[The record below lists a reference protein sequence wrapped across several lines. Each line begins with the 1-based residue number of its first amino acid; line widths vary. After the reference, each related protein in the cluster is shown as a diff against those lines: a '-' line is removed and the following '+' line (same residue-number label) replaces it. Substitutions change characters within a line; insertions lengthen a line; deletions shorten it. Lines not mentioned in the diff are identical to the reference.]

1 MQSQDQTR
9 NRRISPIFF
18 RWAAALATVAIM
30 AGCAPTNRNQPMHR
44 FNEPTITYGA
54 GRFVVDIPAAMS
66 FAGGYHL
73 RNRKIEEVVW
83 RDTDTEKAAE
93 QAWKKRLTEIEA
105 MPPPQGVE
113 KALIEIIDVP
123 DIQKWCRAVFYY
135 GDPLDTE
142 LPGIPLKGYLDILCH
157 TGRTDLWITSYGKSS
172 AKDFMYSKSTD
183 IARAYRAPE
192 KRFDRAEVIDG
203 RDAFYL
209 RYGAVDLPFEYKE
222 SVHIVFKKHPLDSQL
237 VLSIDTDVVDKVYPI
252 GLMDRLSA
260 MIATNFVPGLKI
272 EKIRTRKRIVAGLK
286 GEEVIY
292 RGIESDGTRGL
303 CFAWDYPGQENAP
316 HAPNMVIDMLA
327 QDDHLEA
334 KLALWDAILN
344 SLRPVGK

>member
-1 MQSQDQTR
+1 
-9 NRRISPIFF
+9 
-18 RWAAALATVAIM
+18 
-30 AGCAPTNRNQPMHR
+30 MHR
-44 FNEPTITYGA
+44 FNEPTRTYGI
-54 GRFVVDIPAAMS
+54 GRFVVDIPASMT
-66 FAGGYHL
+66 FAGGYSFQG
-73 RNRKIEEVVW
+73 RKIEEIVW
-83 RDTDTEKAAE
+83 QDEEEALNTWNHHIEKIS
-93 QAWKKRLTEIEA
+93 RREA
-105 MPPPQGVE
+105 PQGMPN
-113 KALIEIIDVP
+113 ALIEEREVDGIGV
-123 DIQKWCRAVFYY
+123 WCKTVLYFNE
-135 GDPLDTE
+135 PLDPHYGAMD
-142 LPGIPLKGYLDILCH
+142 LLVN
-157 TGRTDLWITSYGKSS
+157 TGPTGLWIKAWDKKLSTKETIYEI
-172 AKDFMYSKSTD
+172 STD

-192 KRFDRAEVIDG
+192 MRFDRADVMES

-272 EKIRTRKRIVAGLK
+272 EKIRTRKRVVGGLK

-292 RGIESDGTRGL
+292 KGTEDDGTRGL
-303 CFAWDYPGQENAP
+303 CFAWDFPGQENAP

-327 QDDHLEA
+327 QDNHLEE

-344 SLRPVGK
+344 SLRPAGK

>member
-1 MQSQDQTR
+1 MVL
-9 NRRISPIFF
+9 
-18 RWAAALATVAIM
+18 LAIA
-30 AGCAPTNRNQPMHR
+30 AGCAPTSGKKPMHS

-83 RDTDTEKAAE
+83 RNTDTEKAAD
-93 QAWKKRLTEIEA
+93 QAWNKRLSEIEA
-105 MPPPQGVE
+105 MPPPQGVV
-113 KALIEIIDVP
+113 KALIETRDFP

-172 AKDFMYSKSTD
+172 AKDFMYRKSTD
-183 IARAYRAPE
+183 IARAYRAPRQ
-192 KRFDRAEVIDG
+192 RFGRAKVIEG

-209 RYGAVDLPFEYKE
+209 RYGAVDLPFEYEE
-222 SVHIVFKKHPLDSQL
+222 SVDIVFKGHALDKTL
-237 VLSIDTDVVDKVYPI
+237 VLSIETDVVDKVYRV
-252 GLMDRLSA
+252 GLMDRLAA
-260 MIATNFVPGLKI
+260 MIAGNFVPGFKI
-272 EKIRTRKRIVAGLK
+272 EKIRTRTRMVAGLK

-292 RGIESDGTRGL
+292 RGIEKDGTRGL
-303 CFAWDYPGQENAP
+303 CFAWDYPGERLAQ
-316 HAPNMVIDMLA
+316 HAPNIVIDMLA
-327 QDDHLEA
+327 GDDRLEE
-334 KLALWDAILN
+334 KLALWDAILE
-344 SLRPVGK
+344 SLRPAGR

>member
-1 MQSQDQTR
+1 MQSQNQTR
-9 NRRISPIFF
+9 NRRIKPIVGKCLTFLTL
-18 RWAAALATVAIM
+18 LAIVAC
-30 AGCAPTNRNQPMHR
+30 CAPTSEKKPMNS

-93 QAWKKRLTEIEA
+93 QAWNKRLTEIEA
-105 MPPPQGVE
+105 MPPPQGVV
-113 KALIEIIDVP
+113 KALIETIDFP
-123 DIQKWCRAVFYY
+123 DIQKWCKAVFYY
-135 GDPLDTE
+135 GDPLDTK

-157 TGRTDLWITSYGKSS
+157 TGCTGLWITSYGKSS

-183 IARAYRAPE
+183 VARAYRAPA

-222 SVHIVFKKHPLDSQL
+222 SVDIVFRKHPLDKQL
-237 VLSIDTDVVDKVYPI
+237 VLTINTRVVDKVNPVGMLE
-252 GLMDRLSA
+252 GLAAALASN
-260 MIATNFVPGLKI
+260 IAPGV
-272 EKIRTRKRIVAGLK
+272 EVDKIRTRKRRVAGLA
-286 GEEVIY
+286 GEEMILKGTE
-292 RGIESDGTRGL
+292 RGKTML
-303 CFAWDYPGQENAP
+303 NFQWYYPGQVNDSLHPRMLLIMDANDGVEEDK
-316 HAPNMVIDMLA
+316 ID
-327 QDDHLEA
+327 
-334 KLALWDAILN
+334 LWDAILD
-344 SLRPVGK
+344 SLRPAGR

>member
-1 MQSQDQTR
+1 MNS
-9 NRRISPIFF
+9 
-18 RWAAALATVAIM
+18 
-30 AGCAPTNRNQPMHR
+30 
-44 FNEPTITYGA
+44 FNEPTITYGT

-113 KALIEIIDVP
+113 KALIETIDFS

-222 SVHIVFKKHPLDSQL
+222 SVDIVFRKHPLDKQL
-237 VLSIDTDVVDKVYPI
+237 VLTINTRVVDKVNPVGMLE
-252 GLMDRLSA
+252 GLAVALA
-260 MIATNFVPGLKI
+260 ANIAPGVEV
-272 EKIRTRKRIVAGLK
+272 EKIRTRKRTVAGLV
-286 GEEVIY
+286 GEEMILKATE
-292 RGIESDGTRGL
+292 RGKTML
-303 CFAWDYPGQENAP
+303 NFQWYYPGQVNDSLHPRMLLIMDANSDALEDK
-316 HAPNMVIDMLA
+316 ID
-327 QDDHLEA
+327 
-334 KLALWDAILN
+334 LWDAILD
-344 SLRPVGK
+344 SLRPAGR